1 MFYPSQQH
9 NALVRQAQQ
18 LLPYTYDEIRSTD
31 RHHPWQISPAWRARS
46 DPGQGHWVAVLEP
59 GMVNGLPAAVKMV
72 VRDLTEDQRERV
84 KLEAEAAG
92 KLMPAED
99 AQVDVFLDERAEL
112 RLNWRRI
119 GTGATGNLTVVDGE
133 LQASFEPVPVFFTD
147 LGVKNAE
154 ANPLGFER
162 TPTEGVRYLVA
173 SDIVLNQPR
182 VAAQSEVK
190 VGAAV
195 DGTIVSVQP
204 TFLVPPDRQPRVVS
218 FSKFTPPPPPTL
230 TPADLF
236 FAPFQELPLDQL
248 HLSTIYALS
257 PWDPP
262 SPEVDGNWSIFL
274 KYNLHWN
281 LAHAS
286 RIAEAIRV
294 QPLTLF
300 TGLAAGIGDTLFNF
314 ILANNNDF
322 AQAAANLI
330 TANNQGGRFHAV

>member
-1 MFYPSQQH
+1 MFYPSEEH

-18 LLPYTYDEIRSTD
+18 LLPYTYDEIKSPA
-31 RHHPWQISPAWRARS
+31 RHHPWQISPIWKAR
-46 DPGQGHWVAVLEP
+46 PGPSQGHWVAVLEP

-72 VRDLTEDQRERV
+72 VRDLTDEQRERIRR
-84 KLEAEAAG
+84 EAETAG
-92 KLMPAED
+92 KAMPPED
-99 AQVDVFLDERAEL
+99 AEVDVFLDEQAQL

-119 GTGATGNLTVVDGE
+119 GTGAAGNLTVVDGE
-133 LQASFEPVPVFFTD
+133 LQASFEPVPVFFTN

-173 SDIVLNQPR
+173 SDIVLNQLR
-182 VAAQSEVK
+182 VAAQSEVT
-190 VGAAV
+190 VGAVV
-195 DGTIVSVQP
+195 DGTITSVQP
-204 TFLVPPDRQPRVVS
+204 TFVVPADRQPRVVS
-218 FSKFTPPPPPTL
+218 LSKFTPPPPPTL
-230 TPADLF
+230 TGADLF
-236 FAPFQELPLDQL
+236 FDPFQELPLDQL

-257 PWDPP
+257 PWNPP
-262 SPEVDGNWSIFL
+262 SQDVDGNWTIFFQ
-274 KYNLHWN
+274 YNLHWN
-281 LAHAS
+281 LAHAT

-322 AQAAANLI
+322 AQAAAKLI
-330 TANNQGGRFHAV
+330 TANNQGGRFHAI